1 MENELLMDD
10 IELQLQESIDTKK
23 ALLSANLDI
32 IRKIADTVVNAFRNN
47 HRIYLIGNGGS
58 AADAQ
63 HIAGELIGRFK
74 INRRPLPAIAL
85 TTDTSVITAI
95 ANDFGYETC
104 FARQIEALAKPGDIL
119 LAFSTS
125 GNSKGILNAVQVA
138 KSLRAITIGF
148 TGKDGG
154 LLKSVVDICLKIP
167 SDNTPRIQECHITV
181 GHIICSIV
189 EKEIFGAVTK

>member
-1 MENELLMDD
+1 MND
-10 IELQLQESIDTKK
+10 IEIQLQESIATKK
-23 ALLSANLDI
+23 ALLSANLDV
-32 IRKIADTVVNAFRNN
+32 IREIADVIVKAYKDKRCV
-47 HRIYLIGNGGS
+47 YLIGNGGS

-104 FARQIEALAKPGDIL
+104 FARQIEALAKPGDVL

>member
-1 MENELLMDD
+1 MND
-10 IELQLQESIDTKK
+10 IEIQLQESIDTKK
-23 ALLSANLDI
+23 ALLSANLDV
-32 IRKIADTVVNAFRNN
+32 IREIANVIVKAYKDKHCV
-47 HRIYLIGNGGS
+47 YLIGNGGS

-104 FARQIEALAKPGDIL
+104 FARQIEALAKPGDVL

-154 LLKSVVDICLKIP
+154 LLKSIVDICLKIP

-189 EKEIFGAVTK
+189 EKEIFCAVTK